1 MPPDFPR
8 HLHAVAHLNL
18 HAHESPMP
26 ATPVPPPT
34 TTPAGLG
41 ETDAEILGAAL
52 CLAAK
57 LPQPERHFDDAIID
71 LAQRRYRGIGLQE
84 TLLRAAQANGCPL
97 TSVRADL
104 AQVLQA
110 GFSTSALD
118 GILSN
123 VATKFLLAGFERIEA
138 SWREIA
144 AIRNVKDFKPVES
157 YRLGAN
163 ARYEKVG
170 PGGELKH
177 GRFQEEKFTNQ
188 ADTYGKMVTI
198 SRTDIINDDLG
209 ALTEVPERLGRGAA
223 MALNEQFWTVFLDN
237 AGFFTQANG
246 SLRTGPA
253 TALSID
259 ALTQAE
265 IAFNDKTEPDG
276 QPIGIDAKILLVPK
290 SLAVTAAQLMTS
302 LEIRSN
308 SGDAYPTSNPHAG
321 KFKAVSSVWLDSP
334 AIPGSS
340 RTAWYLVA
348 DPRDLPVIEV
358 AFLGGQEKP
367 TIESAELD
375 FSVLG
380 IQLRGF
386 HDFGIK
392 KQDARGAVKMMG
404 V

>member
-1 MPPDFPR
+1 
-8 HLHAVAHLNL
+8 
-18 HAHESPMP
+18 MP
-26 ATPVPPPT
+26 ATLVPTPT
-34 TTPAGLG
+34 TTTAGLG
-41 ETDAEILGAAL
+41 QTDAEILSAAL

-57 LPQPERHFDDAIID
+57 LPEPERHYDASILD
-71 LAQRRYRGIGLQE
+71 LAQRRYRGLGLQE
-84 TLLRAAQANGCPL
+84 TILRAAQANGCPL

-104 AQVLQA
+104 GQVLQA
-110 GFSTSALD
+110 GFSSLALD
-118 GILSN
+118 GMLSN
-123 VATKFLLAGFERIEA
+123 VATKFLLAGFDRIEA

-144 AIRNVKDFKPVES
+144 TIRPVKDFKPVES
-157 YRLGAN
+157 YRLGVN

-188 ADTYGKMVTI
+188 ADTYGKLLTI

-237 AGFFTQANG
+237 AGFFTAGNG
-246 SLRTGPA
+246 CLLTGPA

-265 IAFNDKTEPDG
+265 IAFNDKSEADG
-276 QPIGIDAKILLVPK
+276 TPLSISPRTLLVPK
-290 SLAVTAAQLMTS
+290 SLAVTAAQLMNS

-308 SGDAYPTSNPHAG
+308 GSDAYPTTNPHAG
-321 KFKAVSSVWLDSP
+321 KFQVVSSVWLNTP
-334 AIPGSS
+334 AIPGGS
-340 RTAWYLVA
+340 RTAWYLLA

-367 TIESAELD
+367 TIESAQVD

-392 KQDARGAVKMMG
+392 KQDPRGAIKMMG